1 MKCAYEVIALYV
13 LCKYKNAIFAICTDI
28 GTTDNNFDVFD
39 IFEVYML
46 LLSEPH
52 PNLYSNLIY
61 PKKDFFI
68 PHVLTISNIMCI
80 CMDAKYMF
88 QNRQGQ

>member
-1 MKCAYEVIALYV
+1 MKCAYEVIVLYV
-13 LCKYKNAIFAICTDI
+13 LYKYENAMFASCTDI

-61 PKKDFFI
+61 PKNPKKRVSF
-68 PHVLTISNIMCI
+68 LTPR
-80 CMDAKYMF
+80 AHHK
-88 QNRQGQ
+88 